1 MKKNQAEVAK
11 EILDPASDRPIV
23 ERPEWVDWRQIENRD
38 LSGHDKAMGQRY
50 IRHLEHNL
58 SVTEKAL
65 SDARDRLE
73 AIYEQH
79 GPDIENVRE

>member
-1 MKKNQAEVAK
+1 MDDEHPN
-11 EILDPASDRPIV
+11 V

-58 SVTEKAL
+58 KVTEKAL
-65 SDARDRLE
+65 SDAYTRLE
-73 AIYEQH
+73 TIYERH
-79 GPDIENVRE
+79 GDVELERAP